1 MARCLLVE
9 DDYYW
14 TVLIKDIL
22 LNAAKKNDR
31 YTHDLLFDDVNDAG
45 KALSMVRSTHYDL
58 LITDLYFARMDG
70 HELIKKIR
78 EIIPSSE
85 LPIIVVSAVVDIEV
99 KYPNIRAG
107 ATDIFE
113 KPLRGEG
120 LQRFIDVVF
129 NLIAER

>member
-9 DDYYW
+9 DDYFW
-14 TVLIKDIL
+14 VTLIQDTL
-22 LNAAKKNDR
+22 LNAAKVNNR
-31 YTHDLLFDDVNDAG
+31 YTNELIFDVVDDAG
-45 KALSMVRSTHYDL
+45 KALTMLGANHYDL
-58 LITDLYFARMDG
+58 LITDLYFARVDG
-70 HELIKKIR
+70 YEMIRKIR
-78 EIIPSSE
+78 ETFSNAE
-85 LPIIVVSAVVDIEV
+85 LPIIVVSAVDDIDV

-120 LQRFIDVVF
+120 LQRFINVVF

>member
-9 DDYYW
+9 DDFYW
-14 TVLIKDIL
+14 VTLIKDIL
-22 LNAAKKNDR
+22 LNAAKTNNK
-31 YTHDLLFDDVNDAG
+31 YTRELLFDDINDAG
-45 KALSMVRSTHYDL
+45 KALTMVNTTHYDL

-78 EIIPSSE
+78 ETTSSVE
-85 LPIIVVSAVVDIEV
+85 LPIIVVSAVVDIEI